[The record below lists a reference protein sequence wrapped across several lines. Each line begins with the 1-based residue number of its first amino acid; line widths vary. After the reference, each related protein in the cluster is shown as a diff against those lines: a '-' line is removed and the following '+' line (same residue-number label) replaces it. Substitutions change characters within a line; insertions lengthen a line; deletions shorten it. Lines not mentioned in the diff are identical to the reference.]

1 MKTIFK
7 ISAIAAVMATAMG
20 TTAAYAQQAPSFDK
34 LGVSYISYDLDGETL
49 NGAGAHL
56 NMSINPE
63 WFFSAEYI
71 YASDDYNA
79 GGFSVDAES
88 ASLYGNIG
96 YKFYNMGNTVGY
108 VAGGLVYN
116 DAEVR
121 SSGFGNYSEDD
132 TGWNAQVGLRSRLTN
147 DIEVDANVRHVDI
160 YDGSDQEWTVAG
172 RYFITQEF
180 SLGAGY
186 TLIDSDNSYM
196 ALTGSFHF

>member
-1 MKTIFK
+1 MKTLFK
-7 ISAIAAVMATAMG
+7 VSTIAAVMATAMG
-20 TTAAYAQQAPSFDK
+20 TTAAHAQQAPSFDK

-56 NMSINPE
+56 NMSINPD

-79 GGFSVDAES
+79 GGFAVDVES
-88 ASLYGNIG
+88 ASLYGNVG

-116 DAEVR
+116 DAEVK

-132 TGWNAQVGLRSRLTN
+132 TGWNAQIGLRSRLTN

-160 YDGSDQEWTVAG
+160 YDDSDQEWTVSG

-186 TLIDSDNSYM
+186 TLIDSDNSYL